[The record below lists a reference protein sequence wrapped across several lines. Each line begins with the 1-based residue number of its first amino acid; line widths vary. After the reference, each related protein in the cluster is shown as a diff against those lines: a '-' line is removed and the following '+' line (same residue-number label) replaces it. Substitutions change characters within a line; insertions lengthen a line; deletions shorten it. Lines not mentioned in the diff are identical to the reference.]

1 MTLDKLLTWSSYIDQ
16 VRKKADQILGVLG
29 SHLNRS
35 GLSIRNSVLV
45 YMQLSRPIMGHAC
58 PIWRSAARSHVRK
71 LKVLQSKCLL
81 IPTIAPWYTSNR
93 QIHEDLGVL
102 FFADHITAVTESFDS
117 TLADVGN
124 PLVWQLSKYL
134 S

>member
-1 MTLDKLLTWSSYIDQ
+1 MDL
-16 VRKKADQILGVLG
+16 
-29 SHLNRS
+29 
-35 GLSIRNSVLV
+35 
-45 YMQLSRPIMGHAC
+45 

-71 LKVLQSKCLL
+71 LKVLQSKCLH
-81 IPTIAPWYTSNR
+81 IATIAPWYTSNR
-93 QIHEDLGVL
+93 QIHEDLEVL
-102 FFADHITAVTESFDS
+102 FFADHITALTESFDS